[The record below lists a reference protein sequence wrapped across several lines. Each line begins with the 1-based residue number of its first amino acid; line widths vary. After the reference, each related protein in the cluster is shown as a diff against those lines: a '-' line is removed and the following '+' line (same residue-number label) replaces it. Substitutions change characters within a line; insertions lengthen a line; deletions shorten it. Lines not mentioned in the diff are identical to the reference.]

1 MNIILV
7 SGRLGRARTITLDWP
22 QLTLLGLGTVLS
34 VVVLAGMFHYL
45 ALRFAA
51 ESKFPYLHT
60 LLLSAQQRQDERN
73 QSYLRENLNA
83 LAVKLGEMQAQLMR
97 LDTIGERLAKIA
109 GFKPQDLLFGE
120 LPGRG
125 GAQSTMPQYDL
136 SLGELSRQLDF
147 LTRRLDDRGDLL
159 GVLESSFTLD
169 NARKNL
175 VPTMLPVPGGW
186 YSSNFGWRIDP
197 FNGQR
202 AFHDGIDVIAEHGT
216 PVHAAAG
223 GVVVFADFHPQYGNM
238 IEIDHGNDLITRY
251 AHASKRL
258 VKVGDLVVR
267 GGKIA
272 EVGSTGRA
280 TGTHLH
286 FEVRQRGAPV
296 NPAQF
301 LKLPG

>member
-22 QLTLLGLGTVLS
+22 QLTLLGIGAMLS
-34 VVVLAGMFHYL
+34 VVVLAGMFHYM
-45 ALRFAA
+45 ALRIAS
-51 ESKFPYLHT
+51 ESKLPYLNT
-60 LLLSAQQRQDERN
+60 LLFSAQQRQDEKN
-73 QSYLRENLNA
+73 ESYLRENLNA
-83 LAVKLGEMQAQLMR
+83 LAMKLGEMQAQLMR

-109 GFKPQDLLFGE
+109 GFKPQDLMFGE

-125 GAQSTMPQYDL
+125 GAQSSMPQYDL
-136 SLGELSRQLDF
+136 SLGELSRQLEW
-147 LTRRLDDRGDLL
+147 LTRRLDDRGDML

-175 VPTMLPVPGGW
+175 VPTMLPVQGGW

-202 AFHDGIDVIAEHGT
+202 AYHEGIDVIAEQGT
-216 PVHAAAG
+216 PIYAAAG
-223 GVVVFADFHPQYGNM
+223 GVVVYADFHPQYGNM

-258 VKVGDLVVR
+258 VKLGDLVLR
-267 GGKIA
+267 GARIA